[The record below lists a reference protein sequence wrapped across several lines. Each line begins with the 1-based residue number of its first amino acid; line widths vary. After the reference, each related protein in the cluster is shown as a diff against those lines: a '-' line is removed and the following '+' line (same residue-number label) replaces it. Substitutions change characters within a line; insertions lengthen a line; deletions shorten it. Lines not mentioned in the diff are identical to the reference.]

1 MHRLIMM
8 SETYRMS
15 SSFADDANLAKDAA
29 NLYLWRFRQQRL
41 EAEVLRD
48 AILQVAGSLN
58 TLMEGPAVFP
68 PLPEETLRSMNKGI
82 WKRQS
87 NGPETWRRSVYV
99 YRKRG
104 LPFPFFEV
112 FDLPDQTITC
122 GRRTVSTVATQAL
135 TLLNNEF
142 VLDQSQRFA
151 ARLQA
156 MSADRNEQL
165 RLAYELALGRPPN
178 AEELTVAREFL
189 NANQMGDLTHVL
201 LNLSEF
207 LYMR

>member
-15 SSFADDANLAKDAA
+15 SSFAGETNLAKDAA

-48 AILQVAGSLN
+48 SMLHVAGSLN

-82 WKRQS
+82 WKRQN
-87 NGPETWRRSVYV
+87 NGPETWRRSIYV

-142 VLDQSQRFA
+142 VLDQSKRFA

-156 MSADRNEQL
+156 MSADGNEQL
-165 RLAYELALGRPPN
+165 RLAYEIALGRQPN
-178 AEELTVAREFL
+178 ADERAVAAEFL
-189 NANQMGDLTHVL
+189 KTNRIDDLAHVL